1 MAHKKAGGSSR
12 NGRDSAGRRLGVKLF
27 GGQSA
32 IPGNIIVRQRGTEWF
47 PGLGVG
53 MGRDHTI
60 FAVVEGK
67 VTFKK
72 SGRSHLLS
80 SKNSKR
86 LRSLRR
92 KGVLP
97 AAVEAH
103 IKKVM
108 PYA

>member
-1 MAHKKAGGSSR
+1 MPKMKTHSATKKRFKIS
-12 NGRDSAGRRLGVKLF
+12 
-27 GGQSA
+27 
-32 IPGNIIVRQRGTEWF
+32 GT
-47 PGLGVG
+47 
-53 MGRDHTI
+53 
-60 FAVVEGK
+60 GK

-86 LRSLRR
+86 LRSLRKKR
-92 KGVLP
+92 ILP

>member
-1 MAHKKAGGSSR
+1 MPKMKTHSATKKR
-12 NGRDSAGRRLGVKLF
+12 FK
-27 GGQSA
+27 
-32 IPGNIIVRQRGTEWF
+32 ITGT
-47 PGLGVG
+47 
-53 MGRDHTI
+53 
-60 FAVVEGK
+60 GK

-97 AAVEAH
+97 TAVEAH

>member
-1 MAHKKAGGSSR
+1 MPKMKTHSATKKR
-12 NGRDSAGRRLGVKLF
+12 FK
-27 GGQSA
+27 
-32 IPGNIIVRQRGTEWF
+32 ITGT
-47 PGLGVG
+47 
-53 MGRDHTI
+53 
-60 FAVVEGK
+60 GK

-92 KGVLP
+92 KGVLQ

>member
-1 MAHKKAGGSSR
+1 MPKMKTHSATKKRFKIS
-12 NGRDSAGRRLGVKLF
+12 
-27 GGQSA
+27 
-32 IPGNIIVRQRGTEWF
+32 GT
-47 PGLGVG
+47 
-53 MGRDHTI
+53 
-60 FAVVEGK
+60 GK
-67 VTFKK
+67 VTLKK

-92 KGVLP
+92 KGILP

-103 IKKVM
+103 IKKVT

>member
-1 MAHKKAGGSSR
+1 MPKMKTHSATKKRFKNS
-12 NGRDSAGRRLGVKLF
+12 
-27 GGQSA
+27 
-32 IPGNIIVRQRGTEWF
+32 GT
-47 PGLGVG
+47 
-53 MGRDHTI
+53 
-60 FAVVEGK
+60 GK

-86 LRSLRR
+86 LRSLRK
-92 KGVLP
+92 KGILP